1 MSEPT
6 FDFYPSGED
15 VLDKMEELAQLELE
29 HLEKTKAN
37 GIAFWTDAQM
47 ATYNVKK
54 QMYKLFL
61 HKVKT
66 WQHEVERAEIR
77 DDIARE
83 SSMDFQS
90 PF

>member
-15 VLDKMEELAQLELE
+15 VLDKLEELTQAELD
-29 HLEKTKAN
+29 HLEEYKAN
-37 GIAFWTDAQM
+37 GISFWTDSRM
-47 ATYNVKK
+47 HTYNVKR
-54 QMYKLFL
+54 QMCKEFL
-61 HKVKT
+61 HKIKT

-83 SSMDFQS
+83 GAQDYPSW
-90 PF
+90 

>member
-6 FDFYPSGED
+6 FNFYPSGED
-15 VLDKMEELAQLELE
+15 VLDKLEELAQEELE
-29 HLEKTKAN
+29 HLEKTKAI
-37 GIAFWTDAQM
+37 GIKFWTDAQM

-77 DDIARE
+77 EDIARE
-83 SSMDFQS
+83 GTEETYSW
-90 PF
+90 

>member
-15 VLDKMEELAQLELE
+15 VLDKLEELTQAKLE
-29 HLEKTKAN
+29 HLEEYKAN
-37 GIAFWTDAQM
+37 GISFWTDSQM
-47 ATYNVKK
+47 HTYNVKK
-54 QMYKLFL
+54 QMCKEFL
-61 HKVKT
+61 HKIKT

-83 SSMDFQS
+83 GAQDYPSW
-90 PF
+90 

>member
-1 MSEPT
+1 MSKPT
-6 FDFYPSGED
+6 FNFYPSGED
-15 VLDKMEELAQLELE
+15 VLDVLEQLTQEELE
-29 HLEKTKAN
+29 HLEQTKAT
-37 GIAFWTDAQM
+37 GIRFWTDAQM

-66 WQHEVERAEIR
+66 WQHEVERAEIIE
-77 DDIARE
+77 DMARE
-83 SSMDFQS
+83 SYMDYDS

>member
-6 FDFYPSGED
+6 FNYYPSGED
-15 VLDKMEELAQLELE
+15 VLDVLEELAQAELE
-29 HLEKTKAN
+29 HLEDTKAN
-37 GIAFWTDAQM
+37 GISFWTDTQM
-47 ATYNVKK
+47 HTYNVRK

-83 SSMDFQS
+83 GAQDYPSW
-90 PF
+90 

>member
-1 MSEPT
+1 
-6 FDFYPSGED
+6 
-15 VLDKMEELAQLELE
+15 
-29 HLEKTKAN
+29 
-37 GIAFWTDAQM
+37 M

-83 SSMDFQS
+83 GSMDFQS